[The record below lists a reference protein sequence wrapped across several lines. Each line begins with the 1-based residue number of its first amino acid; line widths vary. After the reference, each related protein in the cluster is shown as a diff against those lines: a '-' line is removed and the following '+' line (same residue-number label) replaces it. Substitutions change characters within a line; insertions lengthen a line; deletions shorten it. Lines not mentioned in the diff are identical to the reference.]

1 MSRDP
6 SMKHIPLKFIRED
19 PAVGNADSSE
29 DAREST
35 GMLKRL
41 VGTLRDELSRL
52 SPGAEPLRRAD
63 LLLQLGRAQ
72 VRLEEG
78 REAWSAAREAFDLY
92 LAEQA
97 WEGAAQCCDILF
109 LADQPQSLPALGQGI
124 WLAVTYPVDPEL
136 SVALLTHVIDET
148 PPDSDGAAVAAVT
161 AYYLVDLRAAQPRR
175 EDLLIYA
182 SQLLATVARRHS
194 AVDGQDGFDRWVAD
208 MELNDP
214 GLFLPRLRNI
224 VDVLVQD
231 EWWFDREALQAAL
244 PVD

>member
-1 MSRDP
+1 
-6 SMKHIPLKFIRED
+6 MKYIPLKYIKED

-29 DAREST
+29 DAKEST

-41 VGTLRDELSRL
+41 VADLRGQLAELS
-52 SPGAEPLRRAD
+52 PQAEMLRRAD

-72 VRLEEG
+72 VRLEE
-78 REAWSAAREAFDLY
+78 RPEAWAAAREAFDLY

-97 WEGAAQCCDILF
+97 WEGAAQACDILF
-109 LADQPQSLPALGQGI
+109 LSEQPQSLAALGQGI

-136 SVALLTHVIDET
+136 SVALLQRVVEET
-148 PPDSDGAAVAAVT
+148 PPDADGAAVAAIT
-161 AYYLVDLRAAQPRR
+161 AYYLVDRRAR
-175 EDLLIYA
+175 EPQHEHLLLYA
-182 SQLLATVARRHS
+182 NQVLATVARRHS
-194 AVDGQDGFDRWVAD
+194 GVDGQEAFNRWIED

-214 GLFLPRLRNI
+214 ALFLPRLRNV

-231 EWWFDREALQAAL
+231 DWWFDREALQAAL